1 MFLMIDNYDSFTY
14 NIVHYIEGMDE
25 EIMVRQPH
33 EITIAE
39 IADMQP
45 EGILLSPGPGH
56 PEDASLTLE
65 VIRTFAGSIP
75 LLGICLGFQA
85 IVTAFGGKV
94 DKGQPVHGHSADI
107 NHDGRGL
114 YTGLPTPL
122 KVARYHSL
130 RAVSLPASL
139 MVTASTSD
147 GIIMGIRHHE
157 FLVEGVQYH
166 PESVLTERGHE
177 QLKQFIRMCRE

>member
-25 EIMVRQPH
+25 EIIARQPH
-33 EITIAE
+33 EITTHDIE
-39 IADMQP
+39 DMQP

-56 PEDASLTLE
+56 PEDAALTLE
-65 VIRTFAGSIP
+65 VIKTFAGRIP

-85 IVTAFGGKV
+85 IITAFGGKV
-94 DKGQPVHGHSADI
+94 DKGRPVHGHSAEI
-107 NHDGRGL
+107 THDGKGL
-114 YTGLPTPL
+114 YMNLPDSL

-130 RAVSLPASL
+130 RAVSLPECL
-139 MVTASTSD
+139 IVTAKTHD
-147 GIIMGIRHHE
+147 GIIMGIRHRDS
-157 FLVEGVQYH
+157 LVEGVQYH
-166 PESVLTERGHE
+166 PESVLTEHGHE